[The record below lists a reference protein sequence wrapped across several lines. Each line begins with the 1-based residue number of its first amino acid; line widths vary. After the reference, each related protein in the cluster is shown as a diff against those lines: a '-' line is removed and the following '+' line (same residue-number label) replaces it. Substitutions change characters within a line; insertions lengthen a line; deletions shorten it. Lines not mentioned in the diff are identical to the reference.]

1 MHHPQYLCPQPF
13 TLCSRLLRVLQVLV
27 RFPLPCRRFS
37 SLDLQFILRI
47 LSLIFCIN
55 LFGILSYHL
64 PLYPAVQLDV
74 LAVVVD
80 VVAGVVD
87 VQGHVLVLQV
97 LLQPALV
104 RLTATQLLVHLQ
116 KYPIWHRSAKPAKLV
131 KTCNKKS
138 LIFPCWVLIVS
149 TSFSRATSTQSR
161 TFPSMIESL

>member
-1 MHHPQYLCPQPF
+1 M
-13 TLCSRLLRVLQVLV
+13 
-27 RFPLPCRRFS
+27 
-37 SLDLQFILRI
+37 
-47 LSLIFCIN
+47 
-55 LFGILSYHL
+55 
-64 PLYPAVQLDV
+64 QLDV